1 MSQENV
7 EIVRRI
13 YDARGRGNFQQ
24 GTELYD
30 PNVLMVLRREFGL
43 ASGRYCGPEEIAEYM
58 RNVFLAEW
66 DGALIAG
73 EEFLDAGDS
82 VVVRVDQ
89 RAKGRQSGTP
99 VHMRYFQVWS
109 FRGRSVIR
117 IESVIERADALEAAG
132 LSE

>member
-1 MSQENV
+1 MSQENEV
-7 EIVRRI
+7 G
-13 YDARGRGNFQQ
+13 RGRCREGGGSGDFEE

-117 IESVIERADALEAAG
+117 IESVIEGADALEAAG